1 VLFATIFIFAILAGG
16 PIMPFWTARLS
27 KAFSEP
33 IFCAMLILEQLLLL

>member
-1 VLFATIFIFAILAGG
+1 VLFATIFTFGILAGG